1 MKETMKK
8 FLKHR
13 SLQCFAALSMVVT
26 SALASACTTVVRD
39 GNGEV
44 VTVVDH
50 TKTYMDYTLKAG
62 RLVLVE
68 VPTAA
73 AGAAREAAPLV
84 SAIGGVV
91 EVAENA
97 KVQKKWVKAV
107 EKNNAQYWQYQN
119 KALKANQPKPQPKP
133 QQKPQKVK
141 TTSTTGNSGNVQTI
155 IVKGKVIQYQ

>member
-1 MKETMKK
+1 MK

-13 SLQCFAALSMVVT
+13 SLQCFAALGMVVT

-39 GNGEV
+39 PNGEV

-68 VPTAA
+68 VPIAA

-97 KVQKKWVKAV
+97 KVQKKMVKAI
-107 EKNNAQYWQYQN
+107 EKNNAQYWNYQN
-119 KALKANQPKPQPKP
+119 KALKAQQQPVPQPHHGGRRAVP
-133 QQKPQKVK
+133 N
-141 TTSTTGNSGNVQTI
+141 SATGNTNIQQV
-155 IVKGKVIQYQ
+155 IVRGKVIQYQ